1 MYPKR
6 LILDDARQWGIE
18 IKGVDVN
25 KSERTV
31 VAEKVIS
38 KNQSVYTA
46 PDLKST
52 GRSLQL
58 PNASGY
64 ALRISLS
71 DVGGISD
78 NEINSVINGRPYV
91 DLSDF
96 VRRSGASV
104 ATTESLIMIGGF
116 DQLHQIGDQLNR
128 RDLLLHLQDL
138 HKLNGT
144 QKVGQSQLTLELL
157 PPPLASAGL
166 PNLTVQERVQSEISV
181 LGMEVSTHLLNSYGE
196 FLNAI
201 GAVKSSDVIRQR
213 SGASLL
219 IAGVKSALQTPPV
232 RSGRRVMFL
241 TIDDGYGCND
251 VTFFEDAQQSYA
263 QLLRT
268 SNLFLIRG
276 QLRRTGPRGV
286 SIRATQAWELSSAYN
301 SWLADKSLDTN
312 NSLQNRRNL
321 TTVKSK
327 NV

>member
-1 MYPKR
+1 
-6 LILDDARQWGIE
+6 
-18 IKGVDVN
+18 
-25 KSERTV
+25 V
-31 VAEKVIS
+31 VVEKVVS
-38 KNQSVYTA
+38 KNQNVYTA

-64 ALRISLS
+64 ALRISLA

-78 NEINSVINGRPYV
+78 NEINSIINGRPYV

-138 HKLNGT
+138 YKLNGT

-157 PPPLASAGL
+157 PPPLTSAGL
-166 PNLTVQERVQSEISV
+166 PNLTAQERLQSEISV

-201 GAVKSSDVIRQR
+201 GAVKSSDVIKQR

-286 SIRATQAWELSSAYN
+286 SIRATQAWELSSVYN
-301 SWLADKSLDTN
+301 SWLANNSLDTDD
-312 NSLQNRRNL
+312 SLGNGRNL
-321 TTVKSK
+321 TTVESK
-327 NV
+327 KA

>member
-1 MYPKR
+1 
-6 LILDDARQWGIE
+6 
-18 IKGVDVN
+18 
-25 KSERTV
+25 
-31 VAEKVIS
+31 
-38 KNQSVYTA
+38 
-46 PDLKST
+46 
-52 GRSLQL
+52 
-58 PNASGY
+58 
-64 ALRISLS
+64 
-71 DVGGISD
+71 
-78 NEINSVINGRPYV
+78 
-91 DLSDF
+91 
-96 VRRSGASV
+96 
-104 ATTESLIMIGGF
+104 MIGGF

-138 HKLNGT
+138 YKLTGT
-144 QKVGQSQLTLELL
+144 KIGQDQLTLELL
-157 PPPLASAGL
+157 PPPLTSAGL
-166 PNLTVQERVQSEISV
+166 PNLTVQEQIQNEITV
-181 LGMEVSTHLLNSYGE
+181 LGMEVSAHLLNSYGE

-201 GAVKSSDVIRQR
+201 GAVKSSDVIKQR

-301 SWLADKSLDTN
+301 SWLADNSLGTN
-312 NSLQNRRNL
+312 NYLNKGRNL

>member
-1 MYPKR
+1 M
-6 LILDDARQWGIE
+6 QM
-18 IKGVDVN
+18 VMHF
-25 KSERTV
+25 
-31 VAEKVIS
+31 
-38 KNQSVYTA
+38 
-46 PDLKST
+46 
-52 GRSLQL
+52 
-58 PNASGY
+58 ASHY
-64 ALRISLS
+64 A

-78 NEINSVINGRPYV
+78 NEISSIINGRPYV

-104 ATTESLIMIGGF
+104 ATTESLIMVGGF

-138 HKLNGT
+138 YKLTGT
-144 QKVGQSQLTLELL
+144 KIGQNQLTLELL
-157 PPPLASAGL
+157 PPPLTSTGL
-166 PNLTVQERVQSEISV
+166 PNLTAQEQIQNEITV
-181 LGMEVSTHLLNSYGE
+181 LGMEVSAHLLNSYGE

-201 GAVKSSDVIRQR
+201 GAVKSSDVIKQR
-213 SGASLL
+213 YGASLL

-286 SIRATQAWELSSAYN
+286 SIQATQAWELSSAYN
-301 SWLADKSLDTN
+301 SWLAN
-312 NSLQNRRNL
+312 NSLDNGHNL
-321 TTVKSK
+321 TTMNGK